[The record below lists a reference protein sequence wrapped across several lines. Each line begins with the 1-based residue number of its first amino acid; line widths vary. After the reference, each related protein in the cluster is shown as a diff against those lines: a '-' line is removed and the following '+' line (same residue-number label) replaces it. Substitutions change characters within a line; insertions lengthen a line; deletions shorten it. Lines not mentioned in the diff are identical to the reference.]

1 MQPSFEKRYVEV
13 NEVRLHVVEAGPRDG
28 RLVIFLHG
36 FPEFWYGWRRQI
48 EPFAAAGYRVLVPD
62 QRGYNLSG
70 KPPSVRHYGLDTLVA
85 DVVGLVR
92 EAGRD
97 STLLVGHDW
106 GGAVAWWTA
115 LRHPDLVQRLAVL
128 NMPHP
133 LVMRRFLKSDRVQR
147 RKSRYI
153 FLFQLPWLPE
163 MRLRRRDWQIAVRAL
178 QRTARPGTFS
188 DEDMEAYREAWR
200 RPGAARA
207 MIHWYRAAM
216 RRPPRRV
223 PDPRVRVPTLIVWGA
238 RDRFLGRE
246 MVEPSLELCE
256 QGRAEVIEEATHWI
270 QHEEPARV
278 NRLLLEFFL

>member
-115 LRHPDLVQRLAVL
+115 VRHPDLVQRLAVL

-133 LVMRRFLKSDRVQR
+133 LVMRRFLKSDRAQR

-163 MRLRRRDWQIAVRAL
+163 MRLRRRDWQSAVRAL
-178 QRTARPGTFS
+178 QRTSRPGTFS